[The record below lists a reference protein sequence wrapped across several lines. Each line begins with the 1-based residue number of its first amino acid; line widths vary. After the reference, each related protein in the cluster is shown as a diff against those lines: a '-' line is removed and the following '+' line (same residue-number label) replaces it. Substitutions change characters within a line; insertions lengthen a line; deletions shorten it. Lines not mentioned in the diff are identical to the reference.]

1 MKCQELVKWKRK
13 GGVGMRKIYPKVSA
27 IVAMLLTVLS
37 LGLLATSIVF
47 LFVEDPPE
55 QGNSASFAFWI
66 YAVYVSIFSL
76 KYYTIDA
83 IISVVNVFRKV
94 DPIFNSVL
102 AVVLFAGI
110 PLGIFIGGG
119 RGLVVNIIIWFSY
132 CLVMFILELVSV
144 IRLIKYRP
152 IQP

>member
-1 MKCQELVKWKRK
+1 MEEERGDRYEKD
-13 GGVGMRKIYPKVSA
+13 
-27 IVAMLLTVLS
+27 LS
-37 LGLLATSIVF
+37 KSFCDRCDASDCFEPWFIGYFHRF

-55 QGNSASFAFWI
+55 QGYSASFAFWI

-152 IQP
+152 IRP